1 MYPNG
6 TLKIVDT
13 SFKTYVVI
21 KISKTAIPG
30 KLPINAMD
38 TNNAVSMIELIIV
51 LPYALIMKV
60 LSELNSF

>member
-21 KISKTAIPG
+21 KISKTAMPG
-30 KLPINAMD
+30 KLPINAID
-38 TNNAVSMIELIIV
+38 TNNAVSMIELIMV
-51 LPYALIMKV
+51 LP
-60 LSELNSF
+60 